1 MAVMNPETG
10 FETYPLEKFI
20 ALIDEESDLN
30 TAITKLHEEGFGN
43 EDVQYFHGE
52 KGLDILDLCAD
63 HHGLIAKIMRVI
75 TFTLSREAEEGI
87 TMTKETLDKGGY
99 FDLTPLDLASDFR
112 KMTVEAL
119 EALGIQVETSH
130 HEVGP
135 SQHEIDLR
143 YTDALTMADN
153 AMTYRLVVKE
163 VALRNNVYA
172 TFMPKPLFG
181 ENDNQSGKMINS
193 CAFT

>member
-52 KGLDILDLCAD
+52 KGLDILDLCSD

-87 TMTKETLDKGGY
+87 NMTKKSLDKGGY
-99 FDLTPLDLASDFR
+99 FISVHARTEDE
-112 KMTVEAL
+112 KKKAL
-119 EALGIQVETSH
+119 SIFTSNNAYNRQ
-130 HEVGP
+130 EV
-135 SQHEIDLR
+135 D
-143 YTDALTMADN
+143 TT
-153 AMTYRLVVKE
+153 T
-163 VALRNNVYA
+163 
-172 TFMPKPLFG
+172 G
-181 ENDNQSGKMINS
+181 EH
-193 CAFT
+193 F

>member
-1 MAVMNPETG
+1 MAVMNHETG

-20 ALIDEESDLN
+20 ALIDEESNLN

-87 TMTKETLDKGGY
+87 NMTKKSLDKGGY
-99 FDLTPLDLASDFR
+99 FISVHARTEDE
-112 KMTVEAL
+112 KKKAL
-119 EALGIQVETSH
+119 SIFTSNNAYNM
-130 HEVGP
+130 HEV
-135 SQHEIDLR
+135 D
-143 YTDALTMADN
+143 TT
-153 AMTYRLVVKE
+153 T
-163 VALRNNVYA
+163 
-172 TFMPKPLFG
+172 G
-181 ENDNQSGKMINS
+181 EH
-193 CAFT
+193 F

>member
-1 MAVMNPETG
+1 MAVKNPEIG

-30 TAITKLHEEGFGN
+30 TAITQLHEEGFGN

-52 KGLDILDLCAD
+52 EGLNVLDLCAD

-99 FDLTPLDLASDFR
+99 FISVHARTEEEKNKALSIFTSNNAYNMHYFYIT
-112 KMTVEAL
+112 TVE
-119 EALGIQVETSH
+119 H
-130 HEVGP
+130 
-135 SQHEIDLR
+135 
-143 YTDALTMADN
+143 
-153 AMTYRLVVKE
+153 
-163 VALRNNVYA
+163 
-172 TFMPKPLFG
+172 F
-181 ENDNQSGKMINS
+181 
-193 CAFT
+193 